1 MEYNAMNHAEIM
13 DRLRAIMRQASQA
26 NVDWDAVS
34 AESGIEEMGFD
45 SMAILDLIYDI
56 QQGFGLEF
64 DAEEIARVR
73 TVGELADFLAA
84 RLA

>member
-1 MEYNAMNHAEIM
+1 MNHTEIM

-26 NVDWDAVS
+26 NVNWDTVGAAS
-34 AESGIEEMGFD
+34 SIEEMGFD
-45 SMAILDLIYDI
+45 SLAILDLIYDI